1 MNHRFV
7 GRTLPV
13 HSAEDMAARLLVPAS
28 ATKPMATQ
36 THVYDSE
43 AALRIMRQRA
53 ARVSAWGA
61 GMVTVSGALLA
72 LGAFDVL
79 SQPLVL
85 MLLAM
90 GWLLTGG
97 WIGRRLHALRRIVW
111 YLRLTP
117 TKVTGS
123 DYVRQS
129 TTIAWSA
136 VAYVNVSD
144 EMLTIV
150 GPGLSVIQV
159 PPLFVGY
166 DRLVRQV
173 IDRAMAHEARV
184 YLDGT
189 PLDHAPLDAI
199 AAVLSASSSADDDS

>member
-1 MNHRFV
+1 MMSSR
-7 GRTLPV
+7 
-13 HSAEDMAARLLVPAS
+13 
-28 ATKPMATQ
+28 

-61 GMVTVSGALLA
+61 GMVTASGALLA
-72 LGAFDVL
+72 LGAFDLL

-85 MLLAM
+85 MLLAL

-111 YLRLTP
+111 YLRITP
-117 TKVTGS
+117 RHVSGS

-129 TTIAWSA
+129 TTIPWGA

-159 PPLFVGY
+159 PPLFGGY
-166 DRLVRQV
+166 DTLVRQV
-173 IDRAMAHEARV
+173 IDRAMQHQARV
-184 YLDGT
+184 YIDGT
-189 PLDHAPLDAI
+189 PLDHAPLDGL
-199 AAVLSASSSADDDS
+199 AALLDPSSPPADDS

>member
-1 MNHRFV
+1 
-7 GRTLPV
+7 
-13 HSAEDMAARLLVPAS
+13 
-28 ATKPMATQ
+28 MATH

-53 ARVSAWGA
+53 ARITAWGA
-61 GMVTVSGALLA
+61 GMVTMSGALLA
-72 LGAFDVL
+72 LGAFDIL

-85 MLLAM
+85 MLLSL

-111 YLRLTP
+111 YLRISP
-117 TKVTGS
+117 TAVTGS

-129 TTIAWSA
+129 TTILWSA
-136 VAYVNVSD
+136 VAYVNVAD
-144 EMLTIV
+144 DMLTIV

-173 IDRAMAHEARV
+173 INHAMEHQVRV
-184 YLDGT
+184 YIDGI
-189 PLDHAPLDAI
+189 PLDQAPLDAL
-199 AAVLSASSSADDDS
+199 AALLDASASAGDDS

>member
-1 MNHRFV
+1 
-7 GRTLPV
+7 
-13 HSAEDMAARLLVPAS
+13 MAAR
-28 ATKPMATQ
+28 

-53 ARVSAWGA
+53 ARVSAWGV
-61 GMVTVSGALLA
+61 GMVTMSGALLA
-72 LGAFDVL
+72 LGAFDIL

-85 MLLAM
+85 MLLAL

-111 YLRLTP
+111 YLRISP
-117 TKVTGS
+117 MEVTGS

-129 TTIAWSA
+129 TTIPWSA
-136 VAYVNVSD
+136 VAYVNVAD
-144 EMLTIV
+144 DMLTIV

-166 DRLVRQV
+166 DTLVRQV
-173 IDRAMAHEARV
+173 IDRAMQHKARV
-184 YLDGT
+184 YIDGT
-189 PLDHAPLDAI
+189 PLDRTPLDAI
-199 AAVLSASSSADDDS
+199 ATLLDPSSPAADDS

>member
-1 MNHRFV
+1 
-7 GRTLPV
+7 
-13 HSAEDMAARLLVPAS
+13 MAAP
-28 ATKPMATQ
+28 

-61 GMVTVSGALLA
+61 GMVTMSGALLA
-72 LGAFDVL
+72 LGAFDIL

-85 MLLAM
+85 MLLAL

-111 YLRLTP
+111 YLRVSP
-117 TKVTGS
+117 TEVTGS

-129 TTIAWSA
+129 TTIPWNA
-136 VAYVNVSD
+136 VAYVNVAD
-144 EMLTIV
+144 DMLTIV

-166 DRLVRQV
+166 DTLVRQV
-173 IDRAMAHEARV
+173 IDRAMQHKARV
-184 YLDGT
+184 YIDGT
-189 PLDHAPLDAI
+189 PLDHAPLGAI
-199 AAVLSASSSADDDS
+199 AALLDTSPSAGDDS